1 MPLRARQTVANV
13 LGIKLQDEDPF
24 KELDPPGASM
34 MSDRTDHTFV
44 EEPPLV
50 ADYLK
55 SLIPSGQELYEY
67 SLSLFPFLS
76 WIGHYNLQWL
86 IGDLVA
92 GITIGAVVVPQG
104 MAYAKLAN
112 LEVQFGLYS
121 SFMGVLVYWFFA
133 TSKDI
138 TIGPVAVMSQLTGG
152 IVADLAVA
160 LPDIEGH
167 VIASALA
174 ILAGSIVLFIGLI
187 RCGWIVDLIS
197 LTALSAFMTGSALN
211 IVVGQIPSMMG
222 ITGFSTREAP
232 YIVFIH
238 TLQGLPRTTLDAAM
252 GLSALAMLYLIRIG
266 CSFAAKR
273 WPQHQRLAFFLST
286 LRTVFVIL
294 LYTMISWLVNRG
306 LPKDEVKFKILLDVP
321 RGFQNAAVPVL
332 NQRIASNLASYLP
345 ATVIVLL
352 IEHIAISKS
361 FGRVNNYT
369 INPSQEMVAIGVTNM
384 LGPFLGGYAATGS
397 FSRTAIKSKAGVR
410 SPFAGVITAAV
421 VLLAIYALPAVFY
434 YIPNASLAAVII
446 HAVGDLITP
455 PNTVYQFWLVSPLE
469 VFIFFVG
476 VIVTVFSTIEN
487 GIYATVCLSAAML
500 LYRILRAKGRF
511 LGRVSVA
518 SMLDDHVVG
527 DDSRRGG
534 EYGTFTG
541 SPEAPF
547 RNVFLP
553 ITHADGSNP
562 EVELDNP
569 YPGIFIYRFAEGFN
583 YTNASHSLAYMTEH
597 IFARTR
603 RTNLENFE
611 RPGDRPWNDPGPSRR
626 KLKAAAAAAAATAT
640 GSAQRED
647 DGDNANRPTL
657 KAIILDFSSVNHV
670 DITSVQ
676 QLIDVR
682 NQLDRY
688 AAPDTVDWHIAC
700 ISNRWAKRALAAAGF
715 GYPTARPDVPHLR
728 WRSIF
733 SVAEIGGA
741 QSAAAAAELE
751 DNEKVLENTLRRHP
765 SSAARSY
772 ATSRHRQRVPDL
784 EAALPTTDGQV
795 GGSGS
800 SAKADNEGTD
810 GADGE
815 GDGGAKDAAAGLSAP
830 APALNAGRTVAV
842 HGINRPLFHVDL
854 TSALQSAV
862 ANVEA
867 RGEVAP
873 GLDAGGTAV
882 VGTGAGAGAD
892 GDSDAKAGSGE
903 VTDSSGTLR

>member
-1 MPLRARQTVANV
+1 MAPRARHVVAKA
-13 LGIKLQDEDPF
+13 LGINLREDLE
-24 KELDPPGASM
+24 KPGASTF
-34 MSDRTDHTFV
+34 SERTDHTFV
-44 EEPPLV
+44 EESPQVLEYLTGLV
-50 ADYLK
+50 
-55 SLIPSGQELYEY
+55 PSRKESYHY
-67 SLSLFPFLS
+67 VLSLFPFVS
-76 WIGHYNLQWL
+76 WIGHYNAQWFL
-86 IGDLVA
+86 GDLVA

-112 LEVQFGLYS
+112 LPVEFGLYS
-121 SFMGVLVYWFFA
+121 SFMGVLIYWLFA

-152 IVADLAVA
+152 IVADLAKT
-160 LPDIEGH
+160 LPEYPGH
-167 VIASALA
+167 VIASALG
-174 ILAGSIVLFIGLI
+174 ILAGAIVLFIGLI
-187 RCGWIVDLIS
+187 RCGWIVDVIS

-211 IVVGQIPSMMG
+211 IVVGQIPAMMG
-222 ITGFSTREAP
+222 ISGFSTRDAP
-232 YIVFIH
+232 YLVFIH

-252 GLSALAMLYLIRIG
+252 GLTALTMLYAIRAV
-266 CSFAAKR
+266 CSYSAKR
-273 WPQHQRLAFFLST
+273 WPKHQRLIFFLST

-306 LPKDEVKFKILLDVP
+306 LPKDQIKFKLLLDVP
-321 RGFQNAAVPVL
+321 RGFQHAAVPVL
-332 NQRIASNLASYLP
+332 NQRIASHLAGYLP

-369 INPSQEMVAIGVTNM
+369 INPSQEMVAIGVSNM
-384 LGPFLGGYAATGS
+384 LGPFLGGYPATGS

-410 SPFAGVITAAV
+410 TPFAGVITAVV

-455 PNTVYQFWLVSPLE
+455 PNTIYQFWLVSPLE

-487 GIYATVCLSAAML
+487 GIYCTVCLSAAML
-500 LYRILRAKGRF
+500 LFRILRAKGRF
-511 LGRVSVA
+511 LGRVRVA
-518 SMLDDHVVG
+518 SVLDDHVVG
-527 DDSRRGG
+527 DDFRPIA
-534 EYGTFTG
+534 YGTFTG

-569 YPGIFIYRFAEGFN
+569 YPGIFIYRFSEGFN
-583 YTNASHSLAYMTEH
+583 YTNASHSLEYMTEY
-597 IFARTR
+597 IFAHTR
-603 RTNLENFE
+603 RTNLTHFE
-611 RPGDRPWNDPGPSRR
+611 RQGDRPWNDPGPSRK
-626 KLKAAAAAAAATAT
+626 KLKAAVAAGANAATADVDT
-640 GSAQRED
+640 SK
-647 DGDNANRPTL
+647 PTL

-688 AAPDTVDWHIAC
+688 ASPDTVDWHIAC

-715 GYPTARPDVPHLR
+715 GYPTMRPDVPHLR
-728 WRSIF
+728 WKSIF

-751 DNEKVLENTLRRHP
+751 DNEKELESLHRRQSH
-765 SSAARSY
+765 A
-772 ATSRHRQRVPDL
+772 PDL
-784 EAALPTTDGQV
+784 EAGLSK
-795 GGSGS
+795 GGDQS
-800 SAKADNEGTD
+800 SPVETATATATEEYHGTS
-810 GADGE
+810 
-815 GDGGAKDAAAGLSAP
+815 AAAPHARAAGCT
-830 APALNAGRTVAV
+830 LNSGRTVAV

-854 TSALQSAV
+854 TSALQSAI

-867 RGEVAP
+867 RAEVDGNELPAVGEQP
-873 GLDAGGTAV
+873 KK
-882 VGTGAGAGAD
+882 
-892 GDSDAKAGSGE
+892 SDSGE
-903 VTDSSGTLR
+903 ATDTSGSSS